1 MAERKKESFVTG
13 AAVLTASTIIIKI
26 LGAVFKIPLSNI
38 IGKSAMG
45 DFGVAYN
52 IYALLLTLSTA
63 GLPVALS
70 RMVSVA
76 DALGRRNQLRRTF
89 LVARAAFFVLGMTS
103 TLFML
108 IFSRYLADFM
118 GSPEAEAAISVLAPA
133 LVCVCL
139 MSAYRGYTQGLGNMV
154 PTSISQ
160 ITGARL
166 RSRRPSAPPGAGGW
180 PRRRGRRC
188 LRGPPGPPGAAAS
201 ERR

>member
-13 AAVLTASTIIIKI
+13 AAVLTASTIIVKI

-38 IGKSAMG
+38 IGKAAMG

-89 LVARAAFFVLGMTS
+89 RVARAAFFVLGMTS

-108 IFSRYLADFM
+108 IFRSSGLYSSTLA
-118 GSPEAEAAISVLAPA
+118 
-133 LVCVCL
+133 
-139 MSAYRGYTQGLGNMV
+139 
-154 PTSISQ
+154 SISWP
-160 ITGARL
+160 IFSTSEGFST
-166 RSRRPSAPPGAGGW
+166 RS
-180 PRRRGRRC
+180 
-188 LRGPPGPPGAAAS
+188 
-201 ERR
+201 EEI

>member
-13 AAVLTASTIIIKI
+13 AAVLTASTIIVKI

-38 IGKSAMG
+38 IGKAAMG

-89 LVARAAFFVLGMTS
+89 RVARAAFFVLGMTS

-118 GSPEAEAAISVLAPA
+118 GSPEAESMTGPFTTPITL
-133 LVCVCL
+133 
-139 MSAYRGYTQGLGNMV
+139 SASWT
-154 PTSISQ
+154 
-160 ITGARL
+160 L
-166 RSRRPSAPPGAGGW
+166 RRTIPKGMK
-180 PRRRGRRC
+180 
-188 LRGPPGPPGAAAS
+188 LRGPYPM
-201 ERR
+201 

>member
-1 MAERKKESFVTG
+1 MSQRKKQGFVEG
-13 AAVLTASTIIIKI
+13 AAILTASTILIKI

-70 RMVSVA
+70 RMVSEA
-76 DALGRRNQLRRTF
+76 DALGKRNQVRRTF
-89 LVARAAFFVLGMTS
+89 VVARAAFFVLGLIS

-118 GSPEAEAAISVLAPA
+118 GSPEAEAFSAAVGKQMPDAEIS
-133 LVCVCL
+133 LVSGGQPVYYYL
-139 MSAYRGYTQGLGNMV
+139 ISA
-154 PTSISQ
+154 
-160 ITGARL
+160 
-166 RSRRPSAPPGAGGW
+166 
-180 PRRRGRRC
+180 
-188 LRGPPGPPGAAAS
+188 
-201 ERR
+201 E